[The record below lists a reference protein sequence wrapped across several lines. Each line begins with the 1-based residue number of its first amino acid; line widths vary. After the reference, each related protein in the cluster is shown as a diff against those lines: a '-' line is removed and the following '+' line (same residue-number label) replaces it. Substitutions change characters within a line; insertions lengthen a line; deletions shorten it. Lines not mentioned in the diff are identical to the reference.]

1 MFQYFHSTITIKGKV
16 WFCVKFR
23 RNQIHSSLC
32 ELRNR
37 GRLFLLSKSNT
48 CIFMINARSEYVY
61 FSLPNNSETRP
72 HSFGRLLLR
81 TPPGR
86 LDTAR
91 TLTAWGNWLVLL
103 PVSQHKP
110 RITNFIT
117 RKLSRQQ
124 LLKMAQLWTSVIG
137 RTGSWCAKYSA
148 TRKHTGHSPQVK
160 WRSSRIIN

>member
-1 MFQYFHSTITIKGKV
+1 MLQYFDSTITIKGKV

-61 FSLPNNSETRP
+61 FSFPNNSETRP

-103 PVSQHKP
+103 PRSEPTQTQNYKLHHTQVVQAAAVKNG
-110 RITNFIT
+110 TAMNKCN
-117 RKLSRQQ
+117 RKD
-124 LLKMAQLWTSVIG
+124 
-137 RTGSWCAKYSA
+137 
-148 TRKHTGHSPQVK
+148 
-160 WRSSRIIN
+160 